1 MLLQAAAAP
10 LTTAALAADSSSNES
25 LSNTESDSHH
35 AGDRSTM
42 RLGHRQ
48 RRAAR
53 RGAENVAALAEVALK
68 TMQMELTLRLA
79 RTNHDRPFLRRKV
92 ARVNAAPGMGAA
104 FLGVTELSRGGKG
117 VRIAVT
123 LLRLEVEL
131 PYLMERYQQKG
142 SIQLGEHKASVQAIL
157 QKTHRLIDRV
167 ATDQERLASEILASD
182 SESDSDEAS
191 ESK

>member
-1 MLLQAAAAP
+1 MLL
-10 LTTAALAADSSSNES
+10 
-25 LSNTESDSHH
+25 HH

-123 LLRLEVEL
+123 QLEVEL

-142 SIQLGEHKASVQAIL
+142 IQLGEHKASESVQAIL
-157 QKTHRLIDRV
+157 QKTLRLIDRV
-167 ATDQERLASEILASD
+167 ATDQERLASEILATD